1 MNGELVESMFS
12 RATGAGIDPHDYR
25 RACAAVATP
34 VDWAPACAAAA
45 ERYRAAAQDRV
56 VATQDRVATVQDRAA
71 ATQDRAAE
79 PPTGHGRPDRGAAS
93 ARFRTVPPS
102 SVTRGENL
110 LMAARWAH
118 LATLIPDS
126 DHPVHAAAADSDAE
140 EGFSLLEP
148 GSRRIT
154 GRDFTG
160 ILRGPAHAERTVI
173 VVPGL
178 DSSKDEFHV
187 LADALVRRG
196 AAVFT
201 MDGPGQG
208 ALAATSTM
216 TTDYPAV
223 IGAAI
228 DALGAAEVG
237 VVGLSLGGYYAA
249 AAAALDPRITVA
261 ATVSGPFRL
270 DWPALP
276 DPIADLI
283 IRRAGSREAAE
294 AFASTVD
301 LTTLAPA
308 LRCPLLVVDGADD
321 VIPGVTDGAPLA
333 HSAPRAHYLR
343 IPGGDHLVGNNQ
355 SAWLP
360 VVADHLTEGIR

>member
-1 MNGELVESMFS
+1 MNAELVESMFS
-12 RATGAGIDPHDYR
+12 RATGAGIDPHAYR

-34 VDWAPACAAAA
+34 ADWAPACAAAA
-45 ERYRAAAQDRV
+45 LRFRVAAEQHRGVTQPHPGPDRADRGSAAARY
-56 VATQDRVATVQDRAA
+56 
-71 ATQDRAAE
+71 
-79 PPTGHGRPDRGAAS
+79 PTA
-93 ARFRTVPPS
+93 PPS

-126 DHPVHAAAADSDAE
+126 DHHVHAAAADSAAE
-140 EGFSLLEP
+140 AGFSLLEP
-148 GSRRIT
+148 DSRRIT

-160 ILRGPAHAERTVI
+160 ILRGPADAARTVI

-196 AAVFT
+196 AAVFA

-208 ALAATSTM
+208 VLAATSNV
-216 TTDYPAV
+216 TTDYPVV
-223 IGAAI
+223 IGGVI
-228 DALGAAEVG
+228 DALGVAEVG
-237 VVGLSLGGYYAA
+237 IVGLSLGGYYAA

-276 DPIADLI
+276 DPVGDLI
-283 IRRAGSREAAE
+283 TRRAGSREAAE

-301 LTTLAPA
+301 LTPLAPA

-321 VIPGVTDGAPLA
+321 AIPGVTDGALLA
-333 HSAPRAHYLR
+333 RTAPRAHYLR
-343 IPGGDHLVGNNQ
+343 IPGGDHLVGNNRP
-355 SAWLP
+355 AWLP
-360 VVADHLTEGIR
+360 TVADHLTEGIS